1 MSWAAMNY
9 TNSHT
14 EFTLTDLEIGVLA
27 AVNIIFSVVGSMGNI
42 LVCFAFLRSPR
53 LRNTMNIF
61 ILSLSCSALL
71 VCLIAQPMFAVSLIK
86 HYQQEHITN
95 AFEKVRKFF
104 AYTSLLASAGNL
116 LGVTLDRFL
125 AIAKPFWYGDHDG
138 IRPEALVFAAAVWCF
153 AIGLGTGAILKEII
167 RLAVLS
173 YVFIIVILV
182 IIPLYIRILQIA
194 AKHRKK
200 ILATR
205 SRTSSLAVRD
215 HQPPKAASSKYR
227 FSRLHHKI
235 DRSALV
241 TVGVFCLVFV
251 IGWFP
256 LLVLPLI
263 YRIIKEDRRLIQ
275 DVFQWVNTIA
285 LCSSACNPIV
295 YASTDQRF
303 RESLKLMYRRW
314 VTRRQDLATIQ
325 GKSSR
330 SSKHSNEISS

>member
-1 MSWAAMNY
+1 MSWAVVNY
-9 TNSHT
+9 TDT
-14 EFTLTDLEIGVLA
+14 QFTLTDLEIGILA
-27 AVNIIFSVVGSMGNI
+27 AINITFSIIGSMGNI

-53 LRNTMNIF
+53 LRNTMNVF

-86 HYQQEHITN
+86 HYQQEHIVN
-95 AFEKVRKFF
+95 AFERVRKFF

-125 AIAKPFWYGDHDG
+125 AIAKPFWYGDHEG
-138 IRPEALVFAAAVWCF
+138 VRPEALVFTAAVWCL

-167 RLAVLS
+167 RLAVLC
-173 YVFIIVILV
+173 YVFIVVILT
-182 IIPLYIRILQIA
+182 ILPLYMRILQIA
-194 AKHRKK
+194 AKQRKK

-205 SRTSSLAVRD
+205 SRASSLVVRD
-215 HQPPKAASSKYR
+215 HHPSMTSPSKYR
-227 FSRLHHKI
+227 FSRLHHKL

-263 YRIIKEDRRLIQ
+263 YRVIKEDRKLIQ
-275 DVFQWVNTIA
+275 DVFQWVNTLA

-295 YASTDQRF
+295 YAATDQRF
-303 RESLKLMYRRW
+303 RESLTLMYRRW
-314 VTRRQDLATIQ
+314 VTQRQDLATIH

-330 SSKHSNEISS
+330 SSKHSNESS